1 MNGNTIDTINPTNT
15 TNAILF
21 VADTMLGKLA
31 KYLRIMGYD
40 TFYQMSYPD
49 QKLYELVRE
58 GRIFLT
64 RNHATAAHYS
74 NSVFIDHDQ
83 VKDQLKAVDNSLRLT
98 RDRGDWFSR
107 CIVCNSPLSKAELE
121 GARQYVP
128 DFVFFTYHERI
139 VFCPICKRF
148 YWPGT
153 HRKRMVE
160 RLKDWGY

>member
-1 MNGNTIDTINPTNT
+1 MNT
-15 TNAILF
+15 TNQILF

-40 TFYQMSYPD
+40 TFYQTSYPD
-49 QKLYELVRE
+49 RKLSDLFKD
-58 GRIFLT
+58 GSIFLT
-64 RNHATAAHYS
+64 RNQATATQYV
-74 NSVFIDHDQ
+74 NSVFIDHDH
-83 VKDQLKAVDNSLRLT
+83 VKDQLKAVDNSLTLT
-98 RDRGDWFSR
+98 RDRKDWFSR

-121 GARQYVP
+121 VARQNVP
-128 DFVFFTYHERI
+128 DFVFLTYHERI

-153 HRKRMVE
+153 HRERVGE

>member
-1 MNGNTIDTINPTNT
+1 MNT
-15 TNAILF
+15 TNAIMF

-40 TFYQMSYPD
+40 TLYQTGYPD
-49 QKLYELVRE
+49 QRLSEVVKK
-58 GRIFLT
+58 GRILLT
-64 RNHATAAHYS
+64 RNHATATQYS

-83 VKDQLKAVDNSLRLT
+83 VKDQLKAVDNSLKLT
-98 RDRGDWFSR
+98 RDQREWFSR

-121 GARQYVP
+121 AARQNVP
-128 DFVFFTYHERI
+128 DFVFFTYYERI
-139 VFCPICKRF
+139 VFCPMCKRF

-153 HRKRMVE
+153 HRERMVE